1 MAASN
6 SDQAPFLTYLTVFK
20 SRFAVANIVLPMT
33 GLAYVPEQTLTRKLK
48 QRLSEAVELDVSDP
62 HNGFVF
68 DYLVEKRL
76 VGGKERSEGRYA
88 GVSLIEKSGR
98 WEARSE
104 NTPLSKIDVYLT
116 DVWMAE
122 PSLASTIGVPT
133 PENSGEALELC
144 YQLQLLSKAK
154 NTWTAAGQLAHGLR
168 GRSPQKSENPLALG
182 VEVAALLRQVLSRDG
197 LILVEVLRETR
208 NLRAFTRDELA
219 RKLASIAERA
229 MDVARAMRLPAP
241 VLSEGKKFVAL
252 LQKTARNREK
262 ASTAPGVLEHR
273 TSPRLEWLVD
283 VGAYSKPGARNAFE
297 YSPTPDATLLFELL
311 ESVKGENAS
320 DEVAIGYWRRS
331 MRWSRLWESLP
342 PLDVRGALVAG
353 YRLMQRSVGPA
364 PIREVCFA
372 AAVLAPRL
380 KESHAQFAEALL
392 EWAAS
397 TSGITVSGGR
407 YKRTPELVHM
417 SADHLGQDHLGQ
429 E

>member
-20 SRFAVANIVLPMT
+20 SRLAVANIVLPMT

-48 QRLSEAVELDVSDP
+48 QRLSETVEFEVNDP
-62 HNGFVF
+62 RSRFVF
-68 DYLVEKRL
+68 EYLVEKRL
-76 VGGKERSEGRYA
+76 ASGKERSVGRYA

-104 NTPLSKIDVYLT
+104 SAPLSKLDVYIT
-116 DVWMAE
+116 DMWMAD
-122 PSLASTIGVPT
+122 PDLPSTIGVPT

-154 NTWTAAGQLAHGLR
+154 NTWTAAGQLVRGLR
-168 GRSPQKSENPLALG
+168 DRSPKKSDNPFALG
-182 VEVAALLRQVLSRDG
+182 VEIAALMRQVLSRDA
-197 LILVEVLRETR
+197 LILVEILRETR
-208 NLRAFTRDELA
+208 DRRSFTRNEVAL
-219 RKLASIAERA
+219 KLPAIVERA
-229 MDVARAMRLPAP
+229 MDAARALKLPAP
-241 VLSEGKKFVAL
+241 VISEGKRFVAL

-283 VGAYSKPGARNAFE
+283 FGAYSKPGARNAFE
-297 YSPTPDATLLFELL
+297 YSPTPDAALLMELL
-311 ESVKGENAS
+311 EKTAGDHAS
-320 DEVAIGYWRRS
+320 DEAAIGYWRRS
-331 MRWSRLWESLP
+331 MRWSRVWKSFP
-342 PLDVRGALVAG
+342 PIELRKALMAG
-353 YRLMQRSVGPA
+353 YRLMERSVGPT

-380 KESHAQFAEALL
+380 KETHAQLGEALL

-417 SADHLGQDHLGQ
+417 SIDNLG
-429 E
+429 EE

>member
-1 MAASN
+1 MAASS

-20 SRFAVANIVLPMT
+20 SRLAVANIVLPLT

-48 QRLSEAVELDVSDP
+48 QRLSETIDLDVSDLG
-62 HNGFVF
+62 NRFVF
-68 DYLVEKRL
+68 EYLVEKRL
-76 VGGKERSEGRYA
+76 VGGKERTEGRYA
-88 GVSLIEKSGR
+88 GVSLVEKSGR
-98 WEARSE
+98 WEARAESA
-104 NTPLSKIDVYLT
+104 PLSKVAVYVT
-116 DVWMAE
+116 DIWMSD
-122 PSLASTIGVPT
+122 PDLASTIGVPT

-154 NTWTAAGQLAHGLR
+154 NTWTAAGQLVRGLR
-168 GRSPQKSENPLALG
+168 DRSPQRSDNPFALG
-182 VEVAALLRQVLSRDG
+182 VETAALMRQVLSRDS
-197 LILVEVLRETR
+197 LVLVEILRETR
-208 NLRAFTRDELA
+208 NLRVFTRDAIA
-219 RKLASIAERA
+219 RKLPAVVERA
-229 MDVARAMRLPAP
+229 MAAARAMKLPSP
-241 VLSEGKKFVAL
+241 VLAEGKRFVAL

-283 VGAYSKPGARNAFE
+283 FGAYSKPGPRNAFE
-297 YSPTPDATLLFELL
+297 YSPTSDAALLLDLL
-311 ESVKGENAS
+311 EKASGDNAS

-331 MRWSRLWESLP
+331 MRWSRVWESFPTMDL
-342 PLDVRGALVAG
+342 RTALVAG
-353 YRLMQRSVGPA
+353 YRLMERSVGPA

-380 KESHAQFAEALL
+380 KETHAQIGEALL
-392 EWAAS
+392 DWASS

-417 SADHLGQDHLGQ
+417 STDHLGK